1 MEKTVLSK
9 VYIFKPKKGL
19 AGFRKSPPKESPSKS
34 TFFYQK
40 MAPSTGLSARSKK
53 EGLGLARVRGNTS
66 GSGTSPFSTPLIP

>member
-19 AGFRKSPPKESPSKS
+19 AGFRKSPPKESRQNQHFLSKNGS
-34 TFFYQK
+34 EHGTLRAIQ
-40 MAPSTGLSARSKK
+40 K
-53 EGLGLARVRGNTS
+53 EGLGLARVRGNTG

>member
-34 TFFYQK
+34 TFFIKKWLRAQDSPRDPK
-40 MAPSTGLSARSKK
+40 RGTRTRS
-53 EGLGLARVRGNTS
+53 G
-66 GSGTSPFSTPLIP
+66 